1 MSSKKSFPFTYK
13 RLLKRYKDYKLEYQ
27 IKGHERDI
35 VSLNREIEV
44 HKEIL
49 LMLRK
54 KEKNEQKKEH

>member
-1 MSSKKSFPFTYK
+1 MSVKKSFPFTYK
-13 RLLKRYKDYKLEYQ
+13 RLLKRYRDFKLEYR

-35 VSLNREIEV
+35 VSLNREIEA

-54 KEKNEQKKEH
+54 KERNEQKKEY